1 MGSAKTS
8 IVSLKKEISRLKKLV
23 HHDELTR
30 LYNRLG
36 FAEKINDYLN
46 ELKGEHK
53 KGNKNKRSFKIGNL
67 SIVFADLNNLKK
79 FNDEYGHVCGD
90 EAIKAFAK
98 LLKKGVRGIDIVCRW
113 SGDEFVVALV
123 GADKKDAQ
131 KIVEKINKMAAEKS
145 WKIRGASNR
154 VERDNQV
161 RLGAPAAFD
170 RGGGGNFK
178 ISAGFGIASVIDE
191 TRKPKQVFELK
202 SLVYEADKK
211 MYEDKK
217 RQKSLI

>member
-1 MGSAKTS
+1 MNS
-8 IVSLKKEISRLKKLV
+8 ITSLKKEISRLKRFV
-23 HHDELTR
+23 HHDQLTG

-36 FAEKINDYLN
+36 FAENINDYLN

-67 SIVFADLNNLKK
+67 SVVFADLNDLKE
-79 FNDEYGHVCGD
+79 FNDKYGHACGD

-98 LLKKGVRGIDIVCRW
+98 LLKKGVRGIDVVCRW

-131 KIVEKINKMAAEKS
+131 KIVEKINKMAVEKS
-145 WKIRGASNR
+145 WKIRC
-154 VERDNQV
+154 
-161 RLGAPAAFD
+161 
-170 RGGGGNFK
+170 GNFK

-202 SLVYEADKK
+202 SLVHEADKN

-217 RQKSLI
+217 RQKLLSGLKIF